1 MLDKIITTLM
11 AVLVVILVA
20 EWEKLRNRLKFI
32 FVFCIAALFVC
43 DLKLGAKIFDTTI
56 LILVGSLVSVL
67 VLKWKKLRNSLK
79 FIIIFCLAML
89 YVCDLKHDEK
99 TDDSAL
105 LWYDSPAKIWEATLP
120 LGNGRIGMMPDGGI
134 ENENIVL
141 NDITMWSGSEADYS
155 NPEAVKSLPEIR
167 KLLLEGKNFD
177 AQQLMYKTFTCGNK
191 GTNYGAG
198 ADATFGCYQTLGN
211 LEIKYYYRNTSH
223 DYRRGLDLETAT
235 AFTEFTNDDVKF
247 KREYFVSRKGDVAI
261 IHLTADKKNEINFTA
276 KLNREKDSSLL
287 EFKTED
293 DAIVMCGQLNDGVNG
308 GNGVKYLSKL
318 SVKNKGGNIEYA
330 DNQIVVTNA
339 TDVMLIFSSAT
350 NFKNDDYVSLVNEKM
365 ENAKFSSYKKLY
377 KEHLKSYKEFYNR
390 VELNLG
396 EPMKLA
402 LTTEEQLAD
411 YQFEEDPSFAALYF
425 NFGRYLF
432 ISSTREGLL
441 PPNLQ
446 GLWANTIQ
454 TPWNGDYHLN
464 INLQMNHWL
473 TEVCNLPELENP
485 LIEYTK
491 GLVKSGEET
500 AETFYGADGW
510 VAHWASNPWHFTTP
524 GEDPS
529 WGSTN
534 TCGAWLCQ
542 HLYNHYL
549 YTQDV
554 DYLKDIYPVLKG
566 SAEFFHS
573 IMIEEPT
580 HNWLVTAPTSSPE
593 NAFID
598 NEGRW
603 TYVCMGSTMDIQIVA
618 ELFQNV
624 ISANEILAE
633 NSIQP
638 DDNEFVET
646 LKSDLLRFP
655 PMQIS
660 KDGYLQEWLED
671 YKETDI
677 HHRHVSHLF
686 GLYPA
691 SLITQTK
698 TPELFE
704 ACKVTLNR
712 RGDEGTGWSRAWKIN
727 FWARLHDGERAN
739 KLITSLLS
747 PAVTGD
753 GTKVKAGT
761 YPNLF
766 CAHPPFQIDGNLGG
780 TAGIAEMLLQSHDGF
795 IELLPTAPSSWKSGC
810 YKGLCAVGGAIV
822 DCYWK
827 DGKVT
832 KAKVYSKCGGIY
844 KIKNPNTG
852 EIMEITL
859 KAGKS
864 KNIKLNE

>member
-1 MLDKIITTLM
+1 M
-11 AVLVVILVA
+11 
-20 EWEKLRNRLKFI
+20 KFI
-32 FVFCIAALFVC
+32 IAFCIAML
-43 DLKLGAKIFDTTI
+43 L
-56 LILVGSLVSVL
+56 LIS
-67 VLKWKKLRNSLK
+67 
-79 FIIIFCLAML
+79 IDM
-89 YVCDLKHDEK
+89 DEK
-99 TDDSAL
+99 DDVSSL
-105 LWYDSPAKIWEATLP
+105 LWYDAPADIWESSLP
-120 LGNGRIGMMPDGGI
+120 LGNGRLGMMPDGGV
-134 ENENIVL
+134 EKENIVL

-155 NPEAVKSLPEIR
+155 NPEALKSLPEIR
-167 KLLLEGKNFD
+167 KLLIDGKNYE
-177 AQQLMYKTFTCGNK
+177 AQQLMYETFTCGNK
-191 GTNYGAG
+191 GSNYGAG

-211 LEIKYYYRNTSH
+211 IEIDYSYDNDVKKKN
-223 DYRRGLDLETAT
+223 YRRSLDLKTAT
-235 AFTEFTNDDVKF
+235 AFAEFTIGDINY
-247 KREYFVSRKGDVAI
+247 KREYFVSRKDDVAV
-261 IHLTADKKNEINFTA
+261 IHLTADAKNKISFTA
-276 KLNREKDSSLL
+276 NLGREKDSSHIKFL
-287 EFKTED
+287 TENN
-293 DAIVMCGQLNDGVNG
+293 AIVMIGQLNDGVG
-308 GNGVKYLSKL
+308 GENGVKYLSKL
-318 SVKNKGGNIEYA
+318 SVKNKGGNVKYA
-330 DNQIVVTNA
+330 DNQIIVTNA
-339 TDVMLIFSSAT
+339 TEVMLIFSSAT
-350 NFKNDDYVSLVNEKM
+350 NFKDEDYVSFVDEKL
-365 ENAKFSSYKKLY
+365 ENAKSFSFERLHKKHVKSYQKLY
-377 KEHLKSYKEFYNR
+377 NC

-396 EPMKLA
+396 ESMKSS
-402 LTTEEQLAD
+402 LTTEEQLVD
-411 YQFEEDPSFAALYF
+411 YQNEEDPSFAALYF
-425 NFGRYLF
+425 NYGRYLF

-464 INLQMNHWL
+464 INLQMNHWMA
-473 TEVCNLPELENP
+473 EVCNLSELNEP
-485 LIEYTK
+485 LIEFTK
-491 GLVKSGEET
+491 GLVKSGEQT
-500 AETFYGADGW
+500 AKSFYGADGW
-510 VAHWASNPWHFTTP
+510 VTHWGTNPWHYTAP

-554 DYLKDIYPVLKG
+554 DYLKEIYPVLKG

-580 HNWLVTAPTSSPE
+580 HKWLVTAPTSSPE

-603 TYVCMGSTMDIQIVA
+603 TYVCMGSTMDVQIVT

-624 ISANEILAE
+624 ISANEILSD
-633 NSIQP
+633 NDICL
-638 DDNEFVET
+638 DDYDFIET

-660 KDGYLQEWLED
+660 KEGYLQEWLED

-686 GLYPA
+686 GLHPA
-691 SLITQTK
+691 CLITQTK
-698 TPELFE
+698 TPDLFE
-704 ACKVTLNR
+704 ACRVTLNR

-739 KLITSLLS
+739 KLITSLLT

-766 CAHPPFQIDGNLGG
+766 CAHPPFQIDGNFGG

-795 IELLPTAPSSWKSGC
+795 IELLPAIPSNWKTG
-810 YKGLCAVGGAIV
+810 YFKGFCARGGAVV

-832 KAKVYSKCGGIY
+832 EVKVSSNCGGKY

-852 EIMEITL
+852 ELMEITL
-859 KAGKS
+859 KPGKS
-864 KNIKLNE
+864 KKIKLN

>member
-1 MLDKIITTLM
+1 MITNLTLKILTIG
-11 AVLVVILVA
+11 LVFILFTR
-20 EWEKLRNRLKFI
+20 WKKLRNRLKFI
-32 FVFCIAALFVC
+32 
-43 DLKLGAKIFDTTI
+43 IF
-56 LILVGSLVSVL
+56 
-67 VLKWKKLRNSLK
+67 
-79 FIIIFCLAML
+79 FCLAVL
-89 YVCDLKHDEK
+89 FVYDLKNGEDN
-99 TDDSAL
+99 DNSAL
-105 LWYDSPAKIWEATLP
+105 LWYDSPAERWEATLP
-120 LGNGRIGMMPDGGI
+120 LGNGRLGMMPDGGV
-134 ENENIVL
+134 ESENIVL

-155 NPEAVKSLPEIR
+155 NPEALKSLPEIR
-167 KLLLEGKNFD
+167 RLLLEGKNFE
-177 AQQLMYKTFTCGNK
+177 AQQFMYKNFTCGNK

-211 LEIKYYYRNTSH
+211 LEINYYYRNMGVKTGHATSLQKTRHATSLQSDVH

-235 AFTEFTNDDVKF
+235 AFTEFSIDGVKF

-261 IHLTADKKNEINFTA
+261 IHFTADKNNEINFSA
-276 KLNREKDSSLL
+276 KLSREKNSSLL
-287 EFKTED
+287 EFVTKDE
-293 DAIVMCGQLNDGVNG
+293 AIVMRGQLNDGVG
-308 GNGVKYLSKL
+308 GDKGVKYVSKL
-318 SVKNKGGNIEYA
+318 TVRNKGGNVEYA
-330 DNQIVVTNA
+330 DNQINVTNA
-339 TDVMLIFSSAT
+339 TDVVLILSSAT
-350 NFKNDDYVSLVNEKM
+350 DFNNNNYVSFVDEKM
-365 ENAKFSSYKKLY
+365 ENAKFPSYKKLY
-377 KEHLKSYKEFYNR
+377 KEHLKSYQGYYNR
-390 VELNLG
+390 VKLNLG
-396 EPMKLA
+396 EPTKLA

-411 YQFEEDPSFAALYF
+411 YQYEEDPSFAAMYF

-473 TEVCNLPELENP
+473 TDVCNLPELYNP
-485 LIEYTK
+485 LIDYTK
-491 GLVKSGEET
+491 DLVESGEQT
-500 AETFYGADGW
+500 AKSFYGADGW
-510 VAHWASNPWHFTTP
+510 VAHWASNPWHFTSP

-554 DYLKDIYPVLKG
+554 DYLKEIYPVLKG

-603 TYVCMGSTMDIQIVA
+603 TYVCMGSTMDIQIVT

-624 ISANEILAE
+624 ISANEILVE
-633 NSIQP
+633 NSVQL
-638 DDNEFVET
+638 DDYEFVET

-671 YKETDI
+671 YKETEI

-686 GLYPA
+686 GLHPA

-795 IELLPTAPSSWKSGC
+795 IELLPAIPSSWKSGY
-810 YKGLCAVGGAIV
+810 YKGLCAIGGAVV

-832 KAKVYSKCGGIY
+832 KAKIYSKCGGCY

-852 EIMEITL
+852 EMMEIAL
-859 KAGKS
+859 KSGKH
-864 KNIKLNE
+864 KTIKLNK

>member
-1 MLDKIITTLM
+1 MFGIIFITIV
-11 AVLVVILVA
+11 AAILIFR
-20 EWEKLRNRLKFI
+20 WKKLSKGLKFI
-32 FVFCIAALFVC
+32 MIFLSATLVFHYF
-43 DLKLGAKIFDTTI
+43 
-56 LILVGSLVSVL
+56 
-67 VLKWKKLRNSLK
+67 R
-79 FIIIFCLAML
+79 
-89 YVCDLKHDEK
+89 
-99 TDDSAL
+99 TDNDDKDSRL
-105 LWYDSPAKIWEATLP
+105 LWYDSPAGRWEATLP
-120 LGNGRIGMMPDGGI
+120 LGNGRLGMMPDGGVLK
-134 ENENIVL
+134 ENIVL
-141 NDITMWSGSEADYS
+141 NDITMWSGMEADYS
-155 NPEAVKSLPEIR
+155 NPEAVKSLPDIR
-167 KLLLEGKNFD
+167 KLLLEGKNFE

-211 LEIKYYYRNTSH
+211 LEIDFGDGFGEGKCH
-223 DYRRGLDLETAT
+223 DYRRGLDLKTAT
-235 AFTEFTNDDVKF
+235 AFTEFAIDGVKYI
-247 KREYFVSRKGDVAI
+247 REYFVSRKNDVGI
-261 IHLTADKKNEINFTA
+261 IYMTSDKAKKISFTA
-276 KLNREKDSSLL
+276 KLNREGDSSAV
-287 EFKTED
+287 EFKTEKG
-293 DAIVMCGQLNDGVNG
+293 AIVMCGQLNDGTG
-308 GNGVKYLSKL
+308 GENGVKYYTKIA
-318 SVKNKGGNIEYA
+318 VKKKGGDVEYV
-330 DNQIVVTNA
+330 DNQIKVTNA
-339 TDVMLIFSSAT
+339 SEVMLIFSSAT
-350 NFKNDDYVSLVNEKM
+350 DFENDDYVAFVDKKM
-365 ENAKFSSYKKLY
+365 RNARFLSNDRLY
-377 KEHLKSYKEFYNR
+377 KEHIKSYKELFDR

-396 EPMKLA
+396 EPMKMA

-411 YQFEEDPSFAALYF
+411 YQYEEDPSFAALYF
-425 NFGRYLF
+425 DFGRYLF
-432 ISSTREGLL
+432 ISSTREGQL

-473 TEVCNLPELENP
+473 TDVCNLPELYNP
-485 LIEYTK
+485 LIDYTK
-491 GLVKSGEET
+491 DLVESGEET
-500 AETFYGADGW
+500 AKSFYDADGW

-554 DYLKDIYPVLKG
+554 DYLKDIYPVLRG
-566 SAEFFHS
+566 AAEFFHS
-573 IMIEEPT
+573 TMIEEPT
-580 HNWLVTAPTSSPE
+580 HKWLVTAPTSSPE

-603 TYVCMGSTMDIQIVA
+603 TYVCMGSTMDIQIVT

-624 ISANEILAE
+624 ISANEILTE
-633 NSIQP
+633 NSVQL

-686 GLYPA
+686 GLHPA
-691 SLITQTK
+691 SLITKTK

-747 PAVTGD
+747 PAVSID

-795 IELLPTAPSSWKSGC
+795 IELLPAIPSSWKSGY
-810 YKGLCAVGGAIV
+810 YKGLCAVGGAVV
-822 DCYWK
+822 DCYWE

-832 KAKVYSKCGGIY
+832 AAKIYSKCGGTY
-844 KIKNPNTG
+844 KLKNPVTG
-852 EIMEITL
+852 EMMEIPL

-864 KNIKLNE
+864 KMIKFI